1 MFGFDMMANGFRG
14 DFIDSLSIEE
24 LEIYGIDWAA
34 YRDEQVL
41 RSPAVRENTTEPA
54 SSWIGQAGPPPNLN
68 EVSLYSPLGPDTTE
82 SQVSEQFLQELA
94 AVFVVDGSGIT
105 IPLAWSRALA
115 VAHSTF
121 GNVF

>member
-1 MFGFDMMANGFRG
+1 MMANGIRG
-14 DFIDSLSIEE
+14 DLISDHLSDEE

-41 RSPAVRENTTEPA
+41 RSVRENTTEPA
-54 SSWIGQAGPPPNLN
+54 SSWVGRAGPPPNLN
-68 EVSLYSPLGPDTTE
+68 EVPVYLPPGPGIN
-82 SQVSEQFLQELA
+82 SSASEQFLQELA
-94 AVFVVDGSGIT
+94 AVFVVVDGGEVT

-115 VAHSTF
+115 IANRTS

>member
-1 MFGFDMMANGFRG
+1 MFGFDMMANGIRG
-14 DFIDSLSIEE
+14 DFTSDSLSDDE

-41 RSPAVRENTTEPA
+41 RSVRENATEPA

-68 EVSLYSPLGPDTTE
+68 EVPLYSPPGPGID
-82 SQVSEQFLQELA
+82 SSAQFLQELA
-94 AVFVVDGSGIT
+94 AVFVEDGCEVT

-115 VAHSTF
+115 IAHSTF